1 MKKKTTTA
9 IGLWWLF
16 FAPPLFAQD
25 LGPHFLKIK
34 DGIYIYGRDDIA
46 GRDPTSNCGIII
58 TQEGRPVA
66 RITPLATVNNEA
78 LIGSMKGQI
87 SINGE
92 IFSTG
97 LEWDAQS

>member
-1 MKKKTTTA
+1 MNPLPNT
-9 IGLWWLF
+9 IGNTVDLAEFLARGQEILERLG
-16 FAPPLFAQD
+16 AP
-25 LGPHFLKIK
+25 GV
-34 DGIYIYGRDDIA
+34 
-46 GRDPTSNCGIII
+46 II
-58 TQEGRPVA
+58 TKEGRPVA

>member
-46 GRDPTSNCGIII
+46 GRDLIII
-58 TQEGRPVA
+58 
-66 RITPLATVNNEA
+66 
-78 LIGSMKGQI
+78 
-87 SINGE
+87 
-92 IFSTG
+92 
-97 LEWDAQS
+97 